1 MKKQT
6 LLLALVALFSASL
19 LLSGCGGEPNGEK
32 KADDQT
38 TKAGRKDKSGD

>member
-6 LLLALVALFSASL
+6 LILALAALFSFSL
-19 LLSGCGGEPNGEK
+19 LLAGCGGEPNGEK
-32 KADDQT
+32 KPDDQT